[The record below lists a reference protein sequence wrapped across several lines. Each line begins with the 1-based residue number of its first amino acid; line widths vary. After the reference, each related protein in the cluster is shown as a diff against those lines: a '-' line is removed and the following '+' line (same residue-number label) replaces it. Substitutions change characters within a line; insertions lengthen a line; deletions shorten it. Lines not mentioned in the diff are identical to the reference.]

1 MSGDTRGVDDGT
13 LVGYIRALMIE
24 SSRFINAFGD
34 SHALHR
40 SDLAALVAIMDAAGR
55 GRPLSQGELAT
66 ELRLSA
72 SATTSVLDRL
82 QALGHIERRR
92 DSRDRRRVVLHI
104 RPSAQKLGFELFGP
118 LGMAYAQAWAQF
130 DEDERRII
138 ARFLAATVEATKHTR
153 LQPHREA

>member
-1 MSGDTRGVDDGT
+1 MSGDTRGVDDST
-13 LVGYIRALMIE
+13 LVGHIRALMIE
-24 SSRFINAFGD
+24 SSRFVNAFGD

-55 GRPLSQGELAT
+55 GHPLSQGELAT
-66 ELRLSA
+66 QLRLSA

-82 QALGHIERRR
+82 QAHVERRR
-92 DSRDRRRVVLHI
+92 DTRDRRRVVLHI

-153 LQPHREA
+153 LQPHRED